1 MDEKYS
7 FFNMLKIYRDN
18 RDEVNAYFKGQPVE
32 GYQGDHHHHHDNNND
47 TFSAF
52 GGIAMFMVILL
63 IVAGIWIWALV
74 VTVKYWSIL
83 PVWAQII
90 SVIGLLP
97 TGVGPVISLIV
108 VYIGK
113 ANPVAIEGTYANFS
127 SPGTQGTP
135 DSASGW

>member
-32 GYQGDHHHHHDNNND
+32 GYQGDHHRNND
-47 TFSAF
+47 TFSSF

-113 ANPVAIEGTYANFS
+113 ANPVAIHSNFDGGGGS
-127 SPGTQGTP
+127 SPG
-135 DSASGW
+135 SEYSNW